1 VSTHLAVI
9 ILIVLIILTSSGVSH
24 NPVVM
29 FYMAYALTL
38 KEELRFDCFV
48 CKVRDEV
55 EVTVEHRL
63 HFLQVRNESEEE
75 VDHRV
80 YHTT

>member
-1 VSTHLAVI
+1 
-9 ILIVLIILTSSGVSH
+9 
-24 NPVVM
+24 M
-29 FYMAYALTL
+29 RL
-38 KEELRFDCFV
+38 KKQLSFDCIF
-48 CKVRDEV
+48 CNVRDEV

-63 HFLQVRNESEEE
+63 HFLQVINESEGE